1 MNTQNGMG
9 TGISRD
15 QIEAFIRMWLEA
27 VEQEKERTGLPIIG
41 DEKTG
46 DPLFFDQ
53 RELRLRYLIPVK
65 RIQPFF
71 EGLQRG
77 QVLYAVCK
85 SCGSKYFPPQ
95 ADCSR
100 CGGTDMEWKP
110 IEGPGKLLTYTVIS
124 VKPTSFM
131 HYEDYVVAIAR
142 MKEGFNVLAWL
153 KVKDPKQ
160 IKVGMDVRLVVERR
174 MPENYLTYAFVPAE
188 SQ

>member
-1 MNTQNGMG
+1 MTTLHAVGSSV
-9 TGISRD
+9 SRD
-15 QIEAFIRMWLEA
+15 QIEAFIKMWLEM
-27 VEQEKERTGLPIIG
+27 VEQEKARTGLPIVK

-77 QVLYAVCK
+77 QVLYTECK
-85 SCGSKYFPPQ
+85 SCGSRYFPPQ
-95 ADCSR
+95 PDCSR
-100 CGGTDMEWKP
+100 CGGTEMEWKP
-110 IEGPGKLLTYTVIS
+110 IEGTGKLLTYTVIN

-131 HYEDYVVAIAR
+131 HYEDYIVAIAR

-153 KVKDPKQ
+153 KVNDPKQ
-160 IKVGMDVRLVVERR
+160 VKVGMEVKLVVERR
-174 MPENYLTYAFVPAE
+174 MPENYLTYAFVPVE
-188 SQ
+188 TR